1 MLSRSIGTFII
12 QEKSVWLHSS
22 LDIGALADH
31 PNLKKNPNANV
42 RTIADLLS
50 LDDSVT
56 EIIIDNGVGDW
67 NFTVLDLSRFTRLRR
82 LEIGDHCMSYVTTVN
97 ITGLAELE
105 SVTIGINSF
114 TKSKNGVLILPYA
127 DRHFYL
133 KDCPKLKSL
142 KMGCFS
148 FSDYTVIEIENVVAL
163 EVIEMGELNEEC
175 FNFHYAS
182 LELKSIL
189 IHNE

>member
-1 MLSRSIGTFII
+1 MANHPSLFLYNSNATVRSVD
-12 QEKSVWLHSS
+12 ELV
-22 LDIGALADH
+22 
-31 PNLKKNPNANV
+31 
-42 RTIADLLS
+42 S

-56 EIIIDNGVGDW
+56 EIIIDNGVSDS

-133 KDCPKLKSL
+133 KNCPKLKSL
-142 KMGCFS
+142 KMGHFS
-148 FSDYTVIEIENVVAL
+148 FSDYTVIEIENVDAL
-163 EVIEMGELNEEC
+163 EVIEMGGYS
-175 FNFHYAS
+175 FYSAS

>member
-1 MLSRSIGTFII
+1 MANHPSLFLYNSNATVRSVD
-12 QEKSVWLHSS
+12 ELV
-22 LDIGALADH
+22 
-31 PNLKKNPNANV
+31 
-42 RTIADLLS
+42 S

-56 EIIIDNGVGDW
+56 EIIIDNGVSDS

-142 KMGCFS
+142 KMGHFS
-148 FSDYTVIEIENVVAL
+148 FSDYTVIEIENVDAL
-163 EVIEMGELNEEC
+163 EEIEFGGCAFYNV
-175 FNFHYAS
+175 S
-182 LELKSIL
+182 LEWMSIL
-189 IHNE
+189 IHSA

>member
-1 MLSRSIGTFII
+1 MANHPSLFLYNSNATVRSVD
-12 QEKSVWLHSS
+12 ELV
-22 LDIGALADH
+22 
-31 PNLKKNPNANV
+31 
-42 RTIADLLS
+42 S

-56 EIIIDNGVGDW
+56 EIIIDNGVSDS
-67 NFTVLDLSRFTRLRR
+67 NFTVLDSSRFTRLRR

-133 KDCPKLKSL
+133 KNCPKLKSL
-142 KMGCFS
+142 KMGHFS
-148 FSDYTVIEIENVVAL
+148 FSDYTVIEIENVDAL
-163 EVIEMGELNEEC
+163 EVIEMGGYS
-175 FNFHYAS
+175 FYSAS

>member
-1 MLSRSIGTFII
+1 MANHPSLFLYNSNATVRSVD
-12 QEKSVWLHSS
+12 ELV
-22 LDIGALADH
+22 
-31 PNLKKNPNANV
+31 
-42 RTIADLLS
+42 S

-56 EIIIDNGVGDW
+56 EITIDNGVSDS

-97 ITGLAELE
+97 ITGLTELE
-105 SVTIGINSF
+105 SVTIGKNSF
-114 TKSKNGVLILPYA
+114 TKSKNGVLILPYP

-133 KDCPKLKSL
+133 KNCPKLKSL
-142 KMGCFS
+142 KMGHFS
-148 FSDYTVIEIENVVAL
+148 FSDYTVIEIENVDAL
-163 EVIEMGELNEEC
+163 EVIEMGGYS
-175 FNFHYAS
+175 FYSAS